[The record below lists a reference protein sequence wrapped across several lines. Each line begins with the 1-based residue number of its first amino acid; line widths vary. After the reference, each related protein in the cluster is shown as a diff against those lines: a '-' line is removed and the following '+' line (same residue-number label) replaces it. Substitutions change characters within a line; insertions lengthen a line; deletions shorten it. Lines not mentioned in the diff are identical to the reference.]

1 MSKPKKVEK
10 VEKIEVNTE
19 IKNKSNNLIMENKDQ
34 KTTIRNL
41 EEQNKESLSALEIL
55 QKQMQEMQSAF
66 VKLQSNS
73 ESMQSENKHTFE
85 LKCRLING
93 VSVYSPKREVER
105 HIEYNKILKLD
116 EQEMEMV
123 LKSSFVLNF
132 LKNDVIYFVNEKDYE
147 KCKIYKGER
156 SDLSDEKIIN
166 MVTKLDSSMLT
177 IGLNKLTREKREDAV
192 THSLFYKIVEL
203 ENSGVL
209 HGMPHENRKTIEAY
223 FKYKIDDARML
234 LANIAKI
241 K

>member
-1 MSKPKKVEK
+1 MSRPKKI
-10 VEKIEVNTE
+10 EKIEVNTE
-19 IKNKSNNLIMENKDQ
+19 IKNKSDNLAVENKEQ
-34 KTTIRNL
+34 KIIIKNL

-66 VKLQSNS
+66 VKMQSNTVS
-73 ESMQSENKHTFE
+73 THPESKHVFE
-85 LKCRLING
+85 LKCRLISG

-105 HIEYNKILKLD
+105 HIEYGKVLKLD
-116 EQEMEMV
+116 EHEMEMV
-123 LKSSFVLNF
+123 LKSNFVLGF
-132 LKNDVIYFVNEKDYE
+132 LKNDVIYFVDEKDYE

-156 SDLSDEKIIN
+156 SDLSDNKIIN
-166 MVTKLDSSMLT
+166 MTTKLDSSMLV
-177 IGLNKLTREKREDAV
+177 IELNKLTREKKEDAV

-209 HGMPHENRKTIEAY
+209 HGMPHANRKTIESY

-234 LANIAKI
+234 LANVAKI